1 MDRRALLYYILY
13 YMVHVQRQTYKNSF
27 VQWIQIEWKKID
39 SHYYIIYYII
49 QNIIKDKLIQLII
62 FNGNKFKI
70 IIFNQWIHIE
80 MNNNNIIILYILF
93 IFGESTFNY
102 KVNH

>member
-39 SHYYIIYYII
+39 LHYYIIYYII
-49 QNIIKDKLIQLII
+49 
-62 FNGNKFKI
+62 
-70 IIFNQWIHIE
+70 
-80 MNNNNIIILYILF
+80 
-93 IFGESTFNY
+93 
-102 KVNH
+102 